1 MAWPNCAENQGKRFY
16 TNSSMSQSKTQNG
29 QIQIKLIRSGIGF
42 PMKQKKVIQGLGF
55 SRLNQV
61 VTRPDTP
68 EIRGMVFKI
77 RHLVEIVGQ

>member
-1 MAWPNCAENQGKRFY
+1 
-16 TNSSMSQSKTQNG
+16 
-29 QIQIKLIRSGIGF
+29 
-42 PMKQKKVIQGLGF
+42 
-55 SRLNQV
+55 LNQI

>member
-1 MAWPNCAENQGKRFY
+1 MAWPNCVENQGKRFY
-16 TNSSMSQSKTQNG
+16 TNSSMSESKTQNG
-29 QIQIKLIRSGIGF
+29 QIQIKLVRSGIGF
-42 PMKQKKVIQGLGF
+42 PVKQKKVIQGLGF
-55 SRLNQV
+55 RRLNQI

>member
-16 TNSSMSQSKTQNG
+16 INSSMSQSKTQNG
-29 QIQIKLIRSGIGF
+29 QIQIKLVRSGIGF
-42 PMKQKKVIQGLGF
+42 PVKQKRVIQGLGF
-55 SRLNQV
+55 RRLNQV

>member
-16 TNSSMSQSKTQNG
+16 TNSSMSQSKTKST
-29 QIQIKLIRSGIGF
+29 QIQIKLVRSGIGF
-42 PMKQKKVIQGLGF
+42 PVKQKKVIQGLGF
-55 SRLNQV
+55 RRLNQII
-61 VTRPDTP
+61 TRPDTP

>member
-1 MAWPNCAENQGKRFY
+1 
-16 TNSSMSQSKTQNG
+16 MSQSKTQNE
-29 QIQIKLIRSGIGF
+29 QIQIKLVRSGIGF
-42 PMKQKKVIQGLGF
+42 SVKQKRVIQGLGF
-55 SRLNQV
+55 RRLNQV